1 MRKQRNSELEGI
13 RESDVHDDVTIEE
26 SDDNAFSSLASARS
40 MVTRLRNQ
48 PLSRIISYFNA
59 VVEVGRQ
66 NKATLIKMKDE
77 EDRLRYNDNKLQKI
91 VDERFQLWVTK
102 MAKAPQTCKEA
113 IKLGSNSSDYRM
125 GLDSTYGQLRWLMPH
140 YCHRRA

>member
-1 MRKQRNSELEGI
+1 MRKQRNGELERV

-26 SDDNAFSSLASARS
+26 SDDNAFSSLAITKL

-48 PLSRIISYFNA
+48 PLSRIISYFNDI
-59 VVEVGRQ
+59 VEEGRQ
-66 NKATLIKMKDE
+66 NKATLVTMKDE

-91 VDERFQLWVTK
+91 VDERLQLWVIK
-102 MAKAPQTCKEA
+102 MAKAPQACKEA

-125 GLDSTYGQLRWLMPH
+125 GLYV
-140 YCHRRA
+140 RAT